1 MPDLLRL
8 ARAVLL
14 LALAWG
20 LTACEAEPER
30 YEFSVQP
37 VGGPRGWP
45 VWVEELT
52 FDHSWGSPAGN
63 LSAGF
68 EHRPPRSGSVVTLPG
83 PMPAPSSLQAR
94 WFSYRTQTFYEIDL
108 TLPETDVL
116 LRQWYRDYPASR
128 YLHYLVAGFSGK
140 GEVIVWWRAWCRDCG
155 NDRSQDFHAPII
167 ESAFAEEVEG
177 DPSTFRSQTER
188 RVEEGVISSPW

>member
-1 MPDLLRL
+1 MPSLSRL

-20 LTACEAEPER
+20 LTACESEPQR

-52 FDHSWGSPAGN
+52 FDDSWGSPAGN
-63 LSAGF
+63 LNAGF
-68 EHRPPRSGSVVTLPG
+68 EKRPPRSGAIVTLPRA
-83 PMPAPSSLQAR
+83 MPAPTSVQAR

-108 TLPETDVL
+108 ALPETDDL
-116 LRQWYRDYPASR
+116 LRQWYREYPASR

-167 ESAFAEEVEG
+167 ESAFAQEAEG
-177 DPSTFRSQTER
+177 EPVRYENRTQEYID
-188 RVEEGVISSPW
+188 EGVIPSPW

>member
-1 MPDLLRL
+1 M
-8 ARAVLL
+8 
-14 LALAWG
+14 
-20 LTACEAEPER
+20 
-30 YEFSVQP
+30 
-37 VGGPRGWP
+37 
-45 VWVEELT
+45 T

-108 TLPETDVL
+108 ALPETDAL

-140 GEVIVWWRAWCRDCG
+140 GEAFVWWRAWCRDCG
-155 NDRSQDFHAPII
+155 NDRSQDFHAPIV
-167 ESAFAEEVEG
+167 ESAQAQKAEG
-177 DPSTFRSQTER
+177 DPSTFHSQTQR
-188 RVEEGVISSPW
+188 RVEDGVIPSLW